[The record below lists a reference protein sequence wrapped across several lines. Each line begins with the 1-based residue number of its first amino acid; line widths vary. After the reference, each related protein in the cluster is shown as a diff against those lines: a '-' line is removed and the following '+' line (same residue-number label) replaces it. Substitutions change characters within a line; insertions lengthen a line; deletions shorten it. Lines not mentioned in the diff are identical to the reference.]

1 MFQYM
6 QQCKA
11 DQSSEEATEAFLAP
25 LLPQTDVL
33 PEQQFQMRGCFE
45 VSIAERAP
53 IRMLT
58 MHSSPC
64 FFKVPEAQR
73 VFCQLKWPWN
83 IMSIGQHSKLVMSG
97 GEPYNLSR
105 NFQVQQ
111 TGDGIY
117 LWMVGYQP
125 GLPYLKHQKC
135 LTSSSSV
142 VARVYVRNSASAPR
156 QTCP

>member
-64 FFKVPEAQR
+64 FFKVPEA
-73 VFCQLKWPWN
+73 
-83 IMSIGQHSKLVMSG
+83 
-97 GEPYNLSR
+97 
-105 NFQVQQ
+105 
-111 TGDGIY
+111 
-117 LWMVGYQP
+117 
-125 GLPYLKHQKC
+125 
-135 LTSSSSV
+135 
-142 VARVYVRNSASAPR
+142 
-156 QTCP
+156 